1 MADVECDLF
10 VIGAGSG
17 GVRAARM
24 AAGKGARVMLAEE
37 SRVGGT
43 CVLRGCVPKKLLVMA
58 AHFAEDFADAR
69 GFGWTLPAPVHA
81 APIGAP
87 SHDWAAL
94 IQAKNAELAR
104 LEGVY
109 RRILREHKVELIAGR
124 ARLAGPNAVEVAGKT
139 IRAENILV
147 ATGGRPSLP
156 EIPGIEHAITSNE
169 ALDLPRLPKRIAIVG
184 GGYIAVE
191 FAGIFQ
197 AFGAQVTL
205 IIRAGQILRGFDEDV
220 REALAAEM
228 TKKGIAIRAESV
240 VRSIEK
246 TGKELSLRLANGD
259 VLAADCVLV
268 ATGRRPNT
276 ENLGLAEAGAV
287 LDARGAVQVDAY
299 SRSQAPGI
307 WAVGDVTDRMNLT
320 PVAIAEAMALVRTI
334 FGGQPTTM
342 DYANVP
348 TAVFSQPPI
357 GTVGLTEAQAA
368 RQGAI
373 DVYVSSFKPM
383 KHTLSGRDE
392 RSFLKLVVDRASDRV
407 LGLHMM
413 GMDAPEIVQGFAV
426 ALKCGATKAQFDA
439 TVGIHPTAAEE
450 FVTMRDKRPVK

>member
-1 MADVECDLF
+1 MADMACDLF

-24 AAGKGARVMLAEE
+24 AARAGARVMLAED

-58 AHFAEDFADAR
+58 AHYAEDFADAR

-81 APIGAP
+81 APIGVP
-87 SHDWAAL
+87 SHDWGAL
-94 IQAKNAELAR
+94 IGAKNKELDR

-109 RRILREHKVELIAGR
+109 RRILRENKVELIEGR
-124 ARLAGPNAVEVAGKT
+124 ARLAGAGVVEAAGKK

-147 ATGGRPSLP
+147 ATGGRPDLP
-156 EIPGIEHAITSNE
+156 NIPGIEHAITSNE
-169 ALDLPRLPKRIAIVG
+169 ALDLPALPRRVAIVG

-191 FAGIFQ
+191 FAGIFR
-197 AFGAQVTL
+197 AFGAEVTL
-205 IIRAGQILRGFDEDV
+205 IIRAGQILRGFDDDV
-220 REALAAEM
+220 RESLAAEM
-228 TKKGIAIRAESV
+228 AKKGIEIRAESI

-246 TGKELSLRLANGD
+246 TGKDLSLRLADGD
-259 VLAADCVLV
+259 ALAVDCVLY
-268 ATGRRPNT
+268 ATGRAPNT
-276 ENLGLAEAGAV
+276 ENLGLAEAGV
-287 LDARGAVQVDAY
+287 TLDKRGAIQVDAY
-299 SRSQAPGI
+299 SRTQAPGI

-357 GTVGLTEAQAA
+357 GTVGLTEGEAA
-368 RQGAI
+368 KRGEI

-392 RSFLKLVVDRASDRV
+392 RAFLKLVVDRKTDRV

-413 GMDAPEIVQGFAV
+413 GADAPEIVQGFAV

-450 FVTMRDKRPVK
+450 FVTMREKRPVK